1 MLRLAL
7 IPICPIP
14 HPFTPD
20 DFSFLLSADTFAHG
34 RMANPTPAMWISLES
49 IHITMKPTY
58 VTMYFPAQGLVMAA
72 AKMLFGNPWFG
83 ILIVSALMCAAI
95 CWMLQAWLPPT
106 WALLGGAI
114 AVLRL
119 GLFSYFINTYT
130 GAGSIS
136 ALGGALVLGALPRI
150 LKRAR
155 LQDGML
161 MAAGI
166 VLLAT
171 ARPYEGLLLCAPVA
185 VVLGHW
191 VLFSKKRPPYAVLM
205 RRAALPLLLVTAAG
219 AWLGYYDY
227 RAFGSPTTLPYKVDR
242 TTYATAPY
250 YVWQPPRPQPVYHNA
265 QMRQFYLRQEM
276 KLYNEIHKASGY
288 LPKTFSKIHNGLLF
302 LTGIVLLPPLLM
314 SRRVLLDKR
323 VRFLVIC
330 VGCLVAGLAIE
341 IYLIPHYIAPFMAA
355 FYALGLQAMRHL
367 RVWKPERKPVGLTLV
382 RLMVTLCFGLA
393 GLRLAAVPLHLTPAE
408 WPPNDWLWEWYGPGN
423 YGTAR
428 AQVVKSLDR
437 LPGKQLV
444 IVRYSPDHYPLD
456 EWVYNGADLDNSKV
470 VWAREIDPAQDAD
483 LIRYY
488 KDRNVWLVE
497 PDAPAVHL
505 TQYPLPSEN
514 SIASR

>member
-1 MLRLAL
+1 
-7 IPICPIP
+7 
-14 HPFTPD
+14 
-20 DFSFLLSADTFAHG
+20 
-34 RMANPTPAMWISLES
+34 
-49 IHITMKPTY
+49 
-58 VTMYFPAQGLVMAA
+58 MAA
-72 AKMLFGNPWFG
+72 AKVLFGNPWFG

-155 LQDGML
+155 LQDGVL

-191 VLFSKKRPPYAVLM
+191 ALFSKKRPPYAVLM
-205 RRAALPLLLVTAAG
+205 RRAALPLLIVTAAG

-276 KLYNEIHKASGY
+276 KLYNEYFEPGSG
-288 LPKTFSKIHNGLLF
+288 FD
-302 LTGIVLLPPLLM
+302 V
-314 SRRVLLDKR
+314 
-323 VRFLVIC
+323 
-330 VGCLVAGLAIE
+330 
-341 IYLIPHYIAPFMAA
+341 
-355 FYALGLQAMRHL
+355 
-367 RVWKPERKPVGLTLV
+367 
-382 RLMVTLCFGLA
+382 LA
-393 GLRLAAVPLHLTPAE
+393 GVS
-408 WPPNDWLWEWYGPGN
+408 
-423 YGTAR
+423 
-428 AQVVKSLDR
+428 VVFK
-437 LPGKQLV
+437 
-444 IVRYSPDHYPLD
+444 
-456 EWVYNGADLDNSKV
+456 
-470 VWAREIDPAQDAD
+470 
-483 LIRYY
+483 
-488 KDRNVWLVE
+488 
-497 PDAPAVHL
+497 
-505 TQYPLPSEN
+505 
-514 SIASR
+514 